1 MLIMIDAGIA
11 LIICKFDSG
20 RRIGTIGSM
29 SDF

>member
-1 MLIMIDAGIA
+1 MIDAGIA